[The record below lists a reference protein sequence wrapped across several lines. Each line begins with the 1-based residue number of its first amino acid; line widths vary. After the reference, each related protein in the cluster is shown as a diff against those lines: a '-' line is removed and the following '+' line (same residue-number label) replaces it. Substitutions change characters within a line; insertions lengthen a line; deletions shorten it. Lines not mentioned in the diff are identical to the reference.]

1 MLWDFFC
8 SLFIF
13 LTFSSFWILRE
24 YETKIFTLNRT
35 YMIGKLIVIDGTD
48 GSGKA
53 TQTERLVKRLE
64 AEGYAVAIADF
75 PRHGQRSA
83 TLVDDYLTGTFGTA
97 EEVGAYRAS
106 IFFACDRYAA
116 SFEIKKQLAEGK
128 IVISNRY
135 VSANMGHQAGK
146 IKEVSEVNKFLV
158 WLENLEYGI
167 FDIPKPDATVLL
179 YMPVE
184 IGQQLVDKKGN
195 RDYVGGEKRDI
206 HEDDIGHLTDA
217 ASAYLYVA
225 KKYHWHTI
233 QCAPDGNLR
242 TIEDIHE
249 ELWTLVSNII

>member
-1 MLWDFFC
+1 
-8 SLFIF
+8 
-13 LTFSSFWILRE
+13 
-24 YETKIFTLNRT
+24 
-35 YMIGKLIVIDGTD
+35 MIYLKQKHMKGKFIVIDGTD
-48 GSGKA
+48 GSGKG
-53 TQTERLVKRLE
+53 TQTELLVKRLE
-64 AEGYAVAIADF
+64 AEGHAVALADF

-83 TLVDDYLTGTFGTA
+83 TLVDDYLTGAFGTA

-116 SFEIKKQLAEGK
+116 SFEIKKQLEEGK

-146 IKEVSEVNKFLV
+146 IKEISEVEKFLV

-167 FDIPKPDATVLL
+167 FDIPKPDATILL

-195 RDYVGGEKRDI
+195 RDYVGGENRDI

-225 KKYHWHTI
+225 KKYNWPTV
-233 QCAPDGNLR
+233 QCAPDSNLR

-249 ELWTLVSNII
+249 ELWMLVSKII